1 MYFCPYEGYCIN
13 DANFHER
20 LKKIKKNH
28 FYNRLPISKNFIT
41 LDKTDPFNRLYPY
54 SMMISEPIWK
64 TWFAKHGAKLL
75 MFARQQARNPH
86 DAEDL
91 VQEAFVRIWRLYGHT
106 GEVSPGLVYRAIR
119 RLAIDWAR
127 SLDRRVI
134 REQKTFELSP
144 LSSSFEYGI
153 EKDEQKEALLRAVD
167 RLPGEQKEVLS
178 LKVWGELTFDEI
190 SRTLDLSLNTVASR
204 YRYALHKLKDWVPE
218 ELGMNETNSLT

>member
-1 MYFCPYEGYCIN
+1 M
-13 DANFHER
+13 
-20 LKKIKKNH
+20 K
-28 FYNRLPISKNFIT
+28 
-41 LDKTDPFNRLYPY
+41 
-54 SMMISEPIWK
+54 SEPIWK

-178 LKVWGELTFDEI
+178 LNCLLYTSPSPRD
-190 SRTLDLSLNTVASR
+190 
-204 YRYALHKLKDWVPE
+204 
-218 ELGMNETNSLT
+218 